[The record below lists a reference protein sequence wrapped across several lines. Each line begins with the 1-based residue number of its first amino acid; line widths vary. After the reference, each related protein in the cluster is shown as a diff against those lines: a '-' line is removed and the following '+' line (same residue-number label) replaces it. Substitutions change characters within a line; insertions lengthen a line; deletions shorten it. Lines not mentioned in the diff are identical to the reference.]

1 MHIFVARNQNLM
13 GIIDWIIYLILALN
27 AAYLL
32 LFAFAAKA
40 KRRQPAPTAK
50 QLRSFVFLIPAY
62 REDAVIEE
70 CASSCLNQNYP
81 RDLYEVV
88 VISDKMLAETNLR
101 LSKMPIKLIEARFE
115 KSTKSKSLNLALSQ
129 LEGYD
134 LCVVMDADNV
144 IQPDFLTQ
152 VNNAFAE
159 GRHDIFQAHR
169 TAKNLNTD
177 LAILDAASE
186 EINNSIFRLGHAN
199 LGLSAALI
207 GSGMIFDFDVFKQ
220 KMKTITAVGGFDRNL
235 ELSFLKEGHSIGYIP
250 HVPVYDEKTQ
260 EYTVFS
266 NQRRRWISAQL
277 HYFSVFAGDLP
288 KELIKGN
295 LDFCNKLMQQLV
307 LPRII
312 SLGTPLL
319 LGLATAIFMPEASPK
334 WFTLFF
340 LVSIALLISIPKSLW
355 NKRLLRA
362 SLQLPKAFWVIFLT
376 FFKLKGANKNFIHTQ
391 HGVKK

>member
-1 MHIFVARNQNLM
+1 MHIFVARNLNLM

-32 LFAFAAKA
+32 IFAFAAKA

-159 GRHDIFQAHR
+159 GRHDIFQAHH

-235 ELSFLKEGHSIGYIP
+235 ELSF
-250 HVPVYDEKTQ
+250 
-260 EYTVFS
+260 
-266 NQRRRWISAQL
+266 
-277 HYFSVFAGDLP
+277 
-288 KELIKGN
+288 
-295 LDFCNKLMQQLV
+295 
-307 LPRII
+307 
-312 SLGTPLL
+312 
-319 LGLATAIFMPEASPK
+319 
-334 WFTLFF
+334 
-340 LVSIALLISIPKSLW
+340 
-355 NKRLLRA
+355 
-362 SLQLPKAFWVIFLT
+362 
-376 FFKLKGANKNFIHTQ
+376 
-391 HGVKK
+391 